1 MLVHGSYQRVHRG
14 GRKSPKLEGAGTLG
28 IEAEG
33 LALSGHRDRPV
44 LGFLAGAA
52 GFVFGIALGVAI
64 TLALDTFADIDLMGH
79 RKGPGLIGMGSLALA
94 LGIGGAFK
102 TVVGWLFGRL
112 PVSISIP
119 KPAVE
124 GISLSGAQLAILWEA
139 GDQNLVTLFTPA
151 ELSAAELH
159 QRLTGGG

>member
-28 IEAEG
+28 VEAEG

-52 GFVFGIALGVAI
+52 GFLLGIALGVAI
-64 TLALDTFADIDLMGH
+64 TLALDAFADIDLMTV
-79 RKGPGLIGMGSLALA
+79 RKGPGLIGMGSLALG
-94 LGIGGAFK
+94 LGIAAAFR

-119 KPAVE
+119 KSAVE
-124 GISLSGAQLAILWEA
+124 GISLNANQLAILWES
-139 GDQNLVTLFTPA
+139 GDTNHVTLFAPA

-159 QRLTGGG
+159 QQLTGKG